1 MAKGGSG
8 DVLAGMILSLL
19 GQGIPP
25 KQAVPAAVWLHGAA
39 GDLAAKDFGEYGMT
53 PSDLLRRI
61 PADHSAGHGRSGV
74 KTGKEALPLRR
85 QTLCIPLIP
94 LVLFLCLSACQGS
107 VQENNLALAL
117 RADFLAMDGCSG
129 TMDITADYGERVYAY
144 TVSFSSTQE
153 TGMTMVITA
162 PQEVAG
168 ITATIAEGQ
177 TYLTFDGVQLETGPL
192 NEEGLS
198 PPRCIAC
205 VSHCHAV
212 WIHGGNRRR
221 TSGRDGNPPHLPP
234 GARAGTW
241 SRNRDDPVVRP
252 SHPKTYCKGSFAAE
266 GTTVVRCVFSSFAL
280 TQKTTE
286 KG

>member
-1 MAKGGSG
+1 M
-8 DVLAGMILSLL
+8 
-19 GQGIPP
+19 
-25 KQAVPAAVWLHGAA
+25 
-39 GDLAAKDFGEYGMT
+39 
-53 PSDLLRRI
+53 
-61 PADHSAGHGRSGV
+61 
-74 KTGKEALPLRR
+74 RR

-94 LVLFLCLSACQGS
+94 LVLFLCLSGCQGS

-129 TMDITADYGERVYAY
+129 TMDV
-144 TVSFSSTQE
+144 TQE
-153 TGMTMVITA
+153 TGMTMVIPA

-177 TYLTFDGVQLETGPL
+177 TYLAFDGVQLETGPL

-198 PPRCIAC
+198 PLDALPAFLT
-205 VSHCHAV
+205 AMQ
-212 WIHGGNRRR
+212 
-221 TSGRDGNPPHLPP
+221 SGYMAETGSELLGETETLRICCREPEREP
-234 GARAGTW
+234 GQGIETILWFDQATKNLLQGELR
-241 SRNRDDPVVRP
+241 S
-252 SHPKTYCKGSFAAE
+252 E

>member
-1 MAKGGSG
+1 M
-8 DVLAGMILSLL
+8 
-19 GQGIPP
+19 
-25 KQAVPAAVWLHGAA
+25 
-39 GDLAAKDFGEYGMT
+39 
-53 PSDLLRRI
+53 
-61 PADHSAGHGRSGV
+61 
-74 KTGKEALPLRR
+74 RR

-94 LVLFLCLSACQGS
+94 LVLLLCLSGCQGS

-198 PPRCIAC
+198 PLDALPAFLTAMQSGYMAETGSELLGETETLRIC
-205 VSHCHAV
+205 
-212 WIHGGNRRR
+212 GNLVKESRRSCGS
-221 TSGRDGNPPHLPP
+221 TKP
-234 GARAGTW
+234 
-241 SRNRDDPVVRP
+241 
-252 SHPKTYCKGSFAAE
+252 PKTYCKGSFAARE
-266 GTTVVRCVFSSFAL
+266 PPLFAVYFL
-280 TQKTTE
+280 PLL
-286 KG
+286 

>member
-1 MAKGGSG
+1 MRMKLFCAPI
-8 DVLAGMILSLL
+8 VCLLLAALL
-19 GQGIPP
+19 GGCS
-25 KQAVPAAVWLHGAA
+25 KTESEN
-39 GDLAAKDFGEYGMT
+39 DLA
-53 PSDLLRRI
+53 LQLR
-61 PADHSAGHGRSGV
+61 S
-74 KTGKEALPLRR
+74 
-85 QTLCIPLIP
+85 
-94 LVLFLCLSACQGS
+94 
-107 VQENNLALAL
+107 
-117 RADFLAMDGCSG
+117 DFLAMDGCSG
-129 TMDITADYGERVYAY
+129 TMDVTADYGQRVYEY

-198 PPRCIAC
+198 PLDALPAFLT
-205 VSHCHAV
+205 AMQ
-212 WIHGGNRRR
+212 
-221 TSGRDGNPPHLPP
+221 SGYMAETGSELLGETETLRICCREPEREP
-234 GARAGTW
+234 GQGIETILWFDQATKNLLQGELR
-241 SRNRDDPVVRP
+241 S
-252 SHPKTYCKGSFAAE
+252 E

>member
-1 MAKGGSG
+1 M
-8 DVLAGMILSLL
+8 
-19 GQGIPP
+19 
-25 KQAVPAAVWLHGAA
+25 
-39 GDLAAKDFGEYGMT
+39 
-53 PSDLLRRI
+53 
-61 PADHSAGHGRSGV
+61 
-74 KTGKEALPLRR
+74 RR

-94 LVLFLCLSACQGS
+94 LVLFLCLSGCQGS

-129 TMDITADYGERVYAY
+129 TMDITADYGERVYEY

-162 PQEVAG
+162 PPGGSRHHRNHCRGTDLPDLRRCAAG
-168 ITATIAEGQ
+168 DRPPQRGGT
-177 TYLTFDGVQLETGPL
+177 L
-192 NEEGLS
+192 

-212 WIHGGNRRR
+212 WIHGGNRQR
-221 TSGRDGNPPHLPP
+221 TSGRDGNPPHLLP

-252 SHPKTYCKGSFAAE
+252 SHQRLTARGAPQRGNH
-266 GTTVVRCVFSSFAL
+266 RCSLCIFFLCFNTKDNRERIVF
-280 TQKTTE
+280 QKWIHKPCGHGQRSPWTGWPTIIMPC
-286 KG
+286 GD

>member
-1 MAKGGSG
+1 M
-8 DVLAGMILSLL
+8 
-19 GQGIPP
+19 
-25 KQAVPAAVWLHGAA
+25 
-39 GDLAAKDFGEYGMT
+39 
-53 PSDLLRRI
+53 
-61 PADHSAGHGRSGV
+61 
-74 KTGKEALPLRR
+74 RR

-94 LVLFLCLSACQGS
+94 LVLFLCLSGCQGS

-117 RADFLAMDGCSG
+117 RADFLAMDGCS
-129 TMDITADYGERVYAY
+129 V
-144 TVSFSSTQE
+144 
-153 TGMTMVITA
+153 TMVITA

-198 PPRCIAC
+198 PLDALPAFLT
-205 VSHCHAV
+205 AMQ
-212 WIHGGNRRR
+212 
-221 TSGRDGNPPHLPP
+221 SGYMAETGSELLGETETLRICCREPEREP
-234 GARAGTW
+234 GQGIETILWFDQATKDLLQGELR
-241 SRNRDDPVVRP
+241 S
-252 SHPKTYCKGSFAAE
+252 E

>member
-1 MAKGGSG
+1 M
-8 DVLAGMILSLL
+8 
-19 GQGIPP
+19 
-25 KQAVPAAVWLHGAA
+25 
-39 GDLAAKDFGEYGMT
+39 
-53 PSDLLRRI
+53 
-61 PADHSAGHGRSGV
+61 
-74 KTGKEALPLRR
+74 RR

-94 LVLFLCLSACQGS
+94 LVLLLCLSGCQGS

-162 PQEVAG
+162 PQQVAG

-198 PPRCIAC
+198 PLDA
-205 VSHCHAV
+205 
-212 WIHGGNRRR
+212 
-221 TSGRDGNPPHLPP
+221 LP
-234 GARAGTW
+234 A
-241 SRNRDDPVVRP
+241 
-252 SHPKTYCKGSFAAE
+252 F
-266 GTTVVRCVFSSFAL
+266 L
-280 TQKTTE
+280 TAMLSE
-286 KG
+286 YMV

>member
-1 MAKGGSG
+1 M
-8 DVLAGMILSLL
+8 
-19 GQGIPP
+19 
-25 KQAVPAAVWLHGAA
+25 
-39 GDLAAKDFGEYGMT
+39 
-53 PSDLLRRI
+53 
-61 PADHSAGHGRSGV
+61 
-74 KTGKEALPLRR
+74 RR

-94 LVLFLCLSACQGS
+94 LVLLLCLSGCQGS

-198 PPRCIAC
+198 PLDALPAFLT
-205 VSHCHAV
+205 AMQ
-212 WIHGGNRRR
+212 
-221 TSGRDGNPPHLPP
+221 SGYM
-234 GARAGTW
+234 AET
-241 SRNRDDPVVRP
+241 
-252 SHPKTYCKGSFAAE
+252 GSELLGETETLRIETILWFDQATKDLLQGELRSE
-266 GTTVVRCVFSSFAL
+266 GTTIVRCVFSSFAL

>member
-1 MAKGGSG
+1 M
-8 DVLAGMILSLL
+8 
-19 GQGIPP
+19 
-25 KQAVPAAVWLHGAA
+25 
-39 GDLAAKDFGEYGMT
+39 
-53 PSDLLRRI
+53 
-61 PADHSAGHGRSGV
+61 
-74 KTGKEALPLRR
+74 RR
-85 QTLCIPLIP
+85 QSLCIPLIP
-94 LVLFLCLSACQGS
+94 LVLFLCLSGCQGS

-129 TMDITADYGERVYAY
+129 TMDITADYGERVYEY

-153 TGMTMVITA
+153 
-162 PQEVAG
+162 AG

-198 PPRCIAC
+198 PLDALPAFLT
-205 VSHCHAV
+205 AMQ
-212 WIHGGNRRR
+212 
-221 TSGRDGNPPHLPP
+221 SGYMAETGSELLGETETLRICCREPEREP
-234 GARAGTW
+234 GQGIETILWFDQATKNLLQGELR
-241 SRNRDDPVVRP
+241 S
-252 SHPKTYCKGSFAAE
+252 E

>member
-1 MAKGGSG
+1 M
-8 DVLAGMILSLL
+8 
-19 GQGIPP
+19 
-25 KQAVPAAVWLHGAA
+25 
-39 GDLAAKDFGEYGMT
+39 
-53 PSDLLRRI
+53 
-61 PADHSAGHGRSGV
+61 
-74 KTGKEALPLRR
+74 RR

-94 LVLFLCLSACQGS
+94 LVLFLCLSGCQGS

-198 PPRCIAC
+198 PLDALPTFLTAMQSGYMAETGSELLGETETLRICC
-205 VSHCHAV
+205 REPERNLVKES
-212 WIHGGNRRR
+212 RRSCGS
-221 TSGRDGNPPHLPP
+221 TKP
-234 GARAGTW
+234 
-241 SRNRDDPVVRP
+241 
-252 SHPKTYCKGSFAAE
+252 PKTYCKGSSAAREPPLFA
-266 GTTVVRCVFSSFAL
+266 VYFL
-280 TQKTTE
+280 PLL
-286 KG
+286 